1 MSLFERLFKR
11 KNKKPEFDGP
21 ITPEMIEDL
30 PAADDAKFYRNSK
43 LLLQRFDEYITAA
56 EAELET
62 LSIDLDS
69 ILEQSEIIK
78 DQILSLNRPE
88 SWFERSMLMKLDR
101 LTLHGDNLKQRIEI
115 YSQNIKIYINLISKI
130 QDVKAMRMNGLAEDK
145 IETIW
150 LEFKETMEQ
159 YKQRI
164 MAEESGFQHESVTTS
179 HLEDRLKKLRKEILG
194 PEVEQKAK
202 EAQLVEEKV
211 SRPPLVEF
219 LDSKVEEAKAK
230 KEEEAVV
237 AELVESS
244 VEEPPDKEL
253 LLE

>member
-11 KNKKPEFDGP
+11 RKPKPAFDGP

-30 PAADDAKFYRNSK
+30 PSADDAKFYKNSK

-62 LSIDLDS
+62 LSMDLDD
-69 ILEQSEIIK
+69 ILEQSDVIK
-78 DQILSLNRPE
+78 DKILTLNKPA

-101 LTLHGDNLKQRIEI
+101 LTLLGDNLKQRIEI

-130 QDVKAMRMNGLAEDK
+130 QDVKAMRMNGLEEGK

-159 YKQRI
+159 YKERI
-164 MAEESGFQHESVTTS
+164 NAEEAGFQNESVTTN
-179 HLEDRLKKLRKEILG
+179 HLEDRLKKLRKEILS
-194 PEVEQKAK
+194 EK
-202 EAQLVEEKV
+202 EEGCSRPAEEPDTQAD
-211 SRPPLVEF
+211 RPPLVEF
-219 LDSKVEEAKAK
+219 LNAKVEEAKGK
-230 KEEEAVV
+230 K
-237 AELVESS
+237 AEKEFAESAL
-244 VEEPPDKEL
+244 EEPM
-253 LLE
+253 LE